1 MAVRHYINTKERPIK
16 YVAETGETLETREEQ
31 ERETRQ
37 AVIACGLTPKLVE
50 GITFSAGVAGNPQS
64 YMTAYG
70 DYMAKAAEAD
80 AKTPLD

>member
-1 MAVRHYINTKERPIK
+1 MAVRHYINTKERPI
-16 YVAETGETLETREEQ
+16 YAEETGETLETREEQ